1 MLRLERDDRDRD
13 AQCAEGRLPLPQLR
27 QMLSARQSPEVSMK
41 HEEQPAA
48 PVLPERVTRAVAIE
62 QIEVDRGGPDPAF
75 PHAAIVA
82 NSARAEPSGR
92 SRSWYHRRQAL
103 S

>member
-1 MLRLERDDRDRD
+1 
-13 AQCAEGRLPLPQLR
+13 
-27 QMLSARQSPEVSMK
+27 
-41 HEEQPAA
+41 
-48 PVLPERVTRAVAIE
+48 VTRAVAIE